1 MPRKTKSYL
10 DKMELEKTTKK
21 SIKIYVYTLILGLSL
36 ILLAKTLEF
45 PYQWLYTTPSY
56 INNSPL
62 SWISSSWAS
71 VLGIHGTIAALSI
84 TFMGMFVSQVASS
97 VENSFESVCR
107 IILLRK
113 KNFLNF
119 SMDAVCGLILGVFFM
134 VIGGGLI
141 HYSISMA
148 ISIYFIITY
157 MRMYYELYSVTED
170 KNAINEI
177 LFDELKYH
185 GDSYHESKI
194 ESEKINKN
202 FKKFIE
208 TKNNILTD
216 YKYDYITEEITQLS
230 IFPKSNSLVIDS
242 FHESNLDALDNY
254 LASIDKNIRLY
265 LRISFLHP
273 TINYDTYITT
283 TKGIRLTETEID
295 VLSIKVAQCFN
306 IKNKNVTYESFKMLE
321 SSVVENIYHTLIT
334 GNERSLDFGAL
345 ALSLLSSKSNH
356 IEIIKHLDHLVT
368 SSGRNNHIEISILE
382 EFFKKLYHI
391 KLGEGTIKDD
401 IFVISSIIDMSIY
414 IYEKDKYETFFKKVN
429 RLISHRTKYGDDEFN
444 NPYLEYY
451 IALTIRHISNMYYK
465 AFEENTRYLTNEL
478 KYLSKTRMDKK
489 LNDRQKKLIS
499 CMRECIA
506 LLTVRFDFLMSKDS
520 NENYKI
526 ELEKITSLIK
536 QWSNPSFI
544 EEIYFLQET
553 YDTLFSIPSDFS
565 SLRAEMSLRETPDG
579 VATWVGANH
588 SFYKSIAILLY
599 QFPINK
605 NHLGLTFISDKNQFI
620 QSTGITTQMLGSI
633 IDYVRTRDFFL
644 MVNAIGENKE
654 LEQNIKSKTERLAES
669 LEKIKSE
676 TTTIITKNI
685 EHAELDMELISQYQ
699 NEVKDRATE
708 QINEFINIEK
718 AEKTMK
724 IKDDVDYCGLIDK
737 RELLPSIDGVHFSMN
752 TENHAIR
759 AVFSLIRKSLNYI
772 NNDSVVIETIHDTD
786 RLENNNYITIE
797 YMVKDRVNTYK
808 FSKGLRMYDND
819 GHLGF
824 EKSGMYYLNLD
835 KELDVK
841 LNPDEPVSTKITS
854 INNKNIDGL
863 YEKFALNKD
872 DENLLLRSEIEITFN
887 IFINKKESTTLLF
900 LSEEKCKELNEKEE
914 RQYQQ
919 LIKTNRDSID
929 NTLQSQ

>member
-1 MPRKTKSYL
+1 MSRKKTSYL
-10 DKMELEKTTKK
+10 DKLELNKMTRAN
-21 SIKIYVYTLILGLSL
+21 IMVYIFALILGATL
-36 ILLAKTLEF
+36 IVLAKILAF
-45 PYQWLYTTPSY
+45 PYQWLYINPSY
-56 INNSPL
+56 MNNTSL

-134 VIGGGLI
+134 VVGGGLI

-157 MRMYYELYSVTED
+157 MIMYYELYSVTED

-185 GDSYHESKI
+185 GNSYHESKI
-194 ESEKINKN
+194 ESERINNN
-202 FKKFIE
+202 FKKLID
-208 TKNNILTD
+208 TKVNILTD
-216 YKYDYITEEITQLS
+216 SKYDYITEDITQLN

-242 FHESNLDALDNY
+242 YHESNLDDLDSY
-254 LASIDKNIRLY
+254 LTSIDKNIRLY
-265 LRISFLHP
+265 LRISFLYP
-273 TINYDTYITT
+273 TINYDTYLTT
-283 TKGIRLTETEID
+283 KKGIRLTEAEID
-295 VLSIKVAQCFN
+295 ELSIKVNQCFN
-306 IKNKNVTYESFKMLE
+306 IRDKNVTYESFKMLE

-382 EFFKKLYHI
+382 AFFEKLYHI

-401 IFVISSIIDMSIY
+401 IFVISSIIDMSMY

-429 RLISHRTKYGDDEFN
+429 RFISHRTKYGDDKIN
-444 NPYLEYY
+444 NPCLEYY

-465 AFEENTRYLTNEL
+465 AFEENTCYLANDL

-526 ELEKITSLIK
+526 ELEKIASLIN
-536 QWSNPSFI
+536 QWSNPSFM

-565 SLRAEMSLRETPDG
+565 SIRAEMSLRETPDG
-579 VATWVGANH
+579 VATWVGVNH
-588 SFYKSIAILLY
+588 SFYKAIAILLY
-599 QFPINK
+599 QFPMNK
-605 NHLGLTFISDKNQFI
+605 NHLSLIFISDKNQFL
-620 QSTGITTQMLGSI
+620 QNTKLTTQMIGSI
-633 IDYVRTRDFFL
+633 VDYVRTSDFL
-644 MVNAIGENKE
+644 LIINTIGEHKE
-654 LEQNIKSKTERLAES
+654 SDENIQVKTEKLADS
-669 LEKIKSE
+669 LEKMKSE
-676 TTTIITKNI
+676 ITTIITKEI
-685 EHAELDMELISQYQ
+685 EHAELDMALISQYQ
-699 NEVKDRATE
+699 NEIKDRA
-708 QINEFINIEK
+708 IEK
-718 AEKTMK
+718 ISEFLNIDNAEKTMK
-724 IKDDVDYCGLIDK
+724 VKGNVDYCSLIDK
-737 RELLPSIDGVHFSMN
+737 REVLPSIDGVHFSMN
-752 TENHAIR
+752 TENHAIS

-772 NNDSVVIETIHDTD
+772 NNDNVVIETIHDTD

-819 GHLGF
+819 GYLGF

-841 LNPDEPVSTKITS
+841 LNPDELVSTKITS

-887 IFINKKESTTLLF
+887 IFINRKESTTLLF

-919 LIKTNRDSID
+919 LIRTNRDSID